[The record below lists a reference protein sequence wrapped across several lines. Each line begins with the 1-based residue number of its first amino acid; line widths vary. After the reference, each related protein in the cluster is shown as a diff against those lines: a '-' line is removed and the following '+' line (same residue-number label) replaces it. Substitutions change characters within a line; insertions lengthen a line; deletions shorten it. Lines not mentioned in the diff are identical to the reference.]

1 MLSAYSSIRNILIT
15 GKICSV
21 ESVSNN
27 ESKFLSASCWRAI
40 ESVSVTCMVIESD
53 GMAIVILSDTIS
65 FVILSFCSM
74 TVVANTPVTERRP
87 MRIAVI
93 REFIRV
99 YVCIF

>member
-1 MLSAYSSIRNILIT
+1 
-15 GKICSV
+15 
-21 ESVSNN
+21 
-27 ESKFLSASCWRAI
+27 
-40 ESVSVTCMVIESD
+40 MVIESD
-53 GMAIVILSDTIS
+53 GMAIVMLSDTIS

-74 TVVANTPVTERRP
+74 TVVANTPVTERRL